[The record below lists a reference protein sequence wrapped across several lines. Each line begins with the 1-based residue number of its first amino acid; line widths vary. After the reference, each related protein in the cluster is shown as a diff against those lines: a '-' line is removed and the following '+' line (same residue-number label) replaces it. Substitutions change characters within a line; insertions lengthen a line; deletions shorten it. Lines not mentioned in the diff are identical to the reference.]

1 MAFHKRST
9 RSNFAWLLLCM
20 SYTFLHISASRI
32 FHDGLKEPLQ
42 ADGQN
47 EEYLGGR
54 NVKGCVSG
62 HCKKQRR
69 TEDDDRFL
77 QYVTG
82 FAASPEGRL
91 LESIIQLQ
99 LDDSN
104 DSTAPVDLP
113 KAPSKQLNLVEIGN
127 LILNYSWDITN
138 IVVLIASSC
147 YFIYVALIGRSHL
160 AELNFVLDPLSNYCI
175 SMISVLP
182 RKVPSLDASLTL
194 HAAAVCFLLQYLDK
208 STRRRVGIFFTCM
221 VKAAL
226 IYGLLASLPIDAVSP
241 SYTGIAGLISIH
253 VLRTSNF
260 MVVRLVYTLL
270 LFLMSA
276 SLFSSLPS
284 YLTEVPQELD
294 EISHATLVLKK
305 MVCFVASWPVAA
317 LVPQALCTM
326 WSTENPI
333 GYYTFFFTPTHLR
346 VNTVESWVALVSWG
360 IIALMLFNHVKDHDF
375 SANRSNN
382 ADVKWWRSQSSSNI
396 SAY

>member
-1 MAFHKRST
+1 
-9 RSNFAWLLLCM
+9 M

-147 YFIYVALIGRSHL
+147 YFIYVALI
-160 AELNFVLDPLSNYCI
+160 DPLSNYCI
-175 SMISVLP
+175 SMISAHVICMLF
-182 RKVPSLDASLTL
+182 LGLTHDIMPL
-194 HAAAVCFLLQYLDK
+194 WLLIFLSFTAEAAVCFLLQYLDK